1 MTSRQQ
7 PSEPRSVVITKDRK
21 EYFGMY
27 RVERGLVTVTTLHG
41 RKSTQI
47 GSSTAENVATM
58 LLRELIAEG
67 KADDE

>member
-1 MTSRQQ
+1 MTIRQQ
-7 PSEPRSVVITKDRK
+7 PSEPKSVVITKDKK

-27 RVERGLVTVTTLHG
+27 RVERGAVTVTTLHG
-41 RKSTQI
+41 RKSAQI
-47 GSSTAENVATM
+47 GGSTDEDVATK

>member
-1 MTSRQQ
+1 MTSRQ
-7 PSEPRSVVITKDRK
+7 PSDPQSVVITMDNK

-27 RVERGLVTVTTLHG
+27 RVERGAVTVTTSHG

-47 GSSTAENVATM
+47 GGSTAENVATM
-58 LLRELIAEG
+58 LLGELIAEG